1 MGEGNG
7 LGKLLDIELEANIRF
22 GAREMSLA
30 ELLEIGPGAVIPLDR
45 QITDPVD
52 LIIGDKVVA
61 RGEVVLVQGKFGLRV
76 TEVLSEWGR
85 QSSQWTR
92 RPVRLAAQ
100 LAGPTFAE
108 IGSAGPAGCSSSGAA

>member
-1 MGEGNG
+1 LLSARLLRDALPALEHDETDSALTGGQMVEANG

-45 QITDPVD
+45 QVTDPVD

-61 RGEVVLVQGKFGLRV
+61 RGEVVLVQGKFGLRI
-76 TEVLSEWGR
+76 TEV
-85 QSSQWTR
+85 
-92 RPVRLAAQ
+92 V
-100 LAGPTFAE
+100 
-108 IGSAGPAGCSSSGAA
+108 SG

>member
-1 MGEGNG
+1 MHDGTHSGLTEGRHTVDGNG

-45 QITDPVD
+45 QVTDPVD

-76 TEVLSEWGR
+76 TEV
-85 QSSQWTR
+85 
-92 RPVRLAAQ
+92 V
-100 LAGPTFAE
+100 
-108 IGSAGPAGCSSSGAA
+108 SG

>member
-1 MGEGNG
+1 LLSARLLRDALPALEHDETDSALTGGRQMVEANG

-45 QITDPVD
+45 QVTDPVD

-61 RGEVVLVQGKFGLRV
+61 RGEVVLVQGKFGLRI
-76 TEVLSEWGR
+76 TEV
-85 QSSQWTR
+85 
-92 RPVRLAAQ
+92 V
-100 LAGPTFAE
+100 
-108 IGSAGPAGCSSSGAA
+108 SG